1 MIHIYLRGIKTEIHF
16 AFFLLIILVTF
27 TGNFLIAF
35 SSAFF
40 SLFHELAHG
49 TVARAL
55 GYHPQKISAG
65 LFGGVLYLSET
76 AIKPLHELWIHL
88 AGPAFNI
95 LVASIFYAFSFFYS
109 GSWVN
114 ELILCNIILGI
125 FNLMPF
131 YPLDGGKIIG
141 LYLTYFFGY
150 GKADRFS
157 EIFSKIFSVFLFF
170 LGVYLVQYNLMNLLI
185 CALAVNLA
193 IVAREDNRF
202 LFYKLTKRIEDRRQN
217 FKPRMVVCNQHIQA
231 MKILQAY
238 RPYEA
243 RMFTIVN
250 RKGNYKGQLN
260 EEEVLSGIYDCG
272 IYADFHKLL
281 IWKQKKN
288 KRMENNQ

>member
-1 MIHIYLRGIKTEIHF
+1 MIHFYLRGIKTEVHF
-16 AFFLLIILVTF
+16 TFFLLIILVTL
-27 TGNFLIAF
+27 TGNLLIAI

-40 SLFHELAHG
+40 SLFHELAHA
-49 TVARAL
+49 TAAQAL

-76 AIKPLHELWIHL
+76 AIRPLHELLIHL
-88 AGPAFNI
+88 AGPASNI
-95 LVASIFYAFSFFYS
+95 VIAAILYMISFFYPET
-109 GSWVN
+109 WVS
-114 ELILCNIILGI
+114 ELILCNLILGI

-157 EIFSKIFSVFLFF
+157 EIFSRIFAIFLFL
-170 LGVYLVQYNLMNLLI
+170 LGFYLVQYNLMNLLI
-185 CALAVNLA
+185 CALAINLA
-193 IVAREDNRF
+193 IVSRADNRF
-202 LFYKLTKRIEDRRQN
+202 LFYKLTKRIEERRQS
-217 FKPRMVVCNQHIQA
+217 FKPKMVVCDQHIQA

-243 RMFTIVN
+243 RLFTIVN
-250 RKGNYKGQLN
+250 RKGSYKGQLS

-281 IWKQKKN
+281 IWKRKKKQKN
-288 KRMENNQ
+288 GE

>member
-1 MIHIYLRGIKTEIHF
+1 MIQFYLRGIKTEVHYS
-16 AFFLLIILVTF
+16 FFLLIILVIL
-27 TGNFLIAF
+27 TGNCLIAF

-40 SLFHELAHG
+40 SLLHELAHG
-49 TVARAL
+49 AVARAF

-95 LVASIFYAFSFFYS
+95 LVAALLYAFSFFYWKN
-109 GSWVN
+109 WVC

-141 LYLTYFFGY
+141 LYLAYFFGY
-150 GKADRFS
+150 GKAERFS
-157 EIFSKIFSVFLFF
+157 EIFSRIFSVLLFLFG
-170 LGVYLVQYNLMNLLI
+170 LYLVQYNLMNLLI

-193 IVAREDNRF
+193 MVTRADNRF

-217 FKPRMVVCNQHIQA
+217 YKPKMVVCNQHIQA
-231 MKILQAY
+231 IKILQAY

-243 RMFTIVN
+243 RLFTIVN
-250 RKGNYKGQLN
+250 RKGSYKGQLS

-272 IYADFHKLL
+272 IYVDFHKLL
-281 IWKQKKN
+281 IWKRKKKQKN
-288 KRMENNQ
+288 GE